1 MSTAGIERRYH
12 RFGRLE
18 VMWMVLSYQRY
29 AFLLTII
36 SLSLLGGGAWLVAVE
51 RWYFGVPLAL
61 GGIKVAS
68 FAVGVASRLSQKMR
82 VTGVAQRRIDA
93 GRFEPEMVRNFCGD
107 PCFRVM
113 AREVLRRA
121 GLEGRERDALVAQYQ
136 AMLDEESGQTL
147 IIDHTR
153 GQVFKVEEG
162 QTILVNSM
170 STTAATPASAAS
182 E

>member
-1 MSTAGIERRYH
+1 MSQGAIKRRYH
-12 RFGRLE
+12 HFGRFELFW
-18 VMWMVLSYQRY
+18 VAVSYQRY
-29 AFLLTII
+29 AFLLAFIA
-36 SLSLLGGGAWLVAVE
+36 SGLLGGGVWLSTAGY
-51 RWYFGVPLAL
+51 WYFGVPAAL
-61 GGIKVAS
+61 GAVKVGAFS
-68 FAVGVASRLSQKMR
+68 AGVASRLSEKMR
-82 VTGVAQRRIDA
+82 VTAVAQRRIDA
-93 GRFEPEMVRNFCGD
+93 GRFEPAMVRNFCGD

-121 GLEGRERDALVAQYQ
+121 GLGRRERDALVAQYQ

-153 GQVFKVEEG
+153 GQVFRVEEG

-170 STTAATPASAAS
+170 STTPVAPVSAAS